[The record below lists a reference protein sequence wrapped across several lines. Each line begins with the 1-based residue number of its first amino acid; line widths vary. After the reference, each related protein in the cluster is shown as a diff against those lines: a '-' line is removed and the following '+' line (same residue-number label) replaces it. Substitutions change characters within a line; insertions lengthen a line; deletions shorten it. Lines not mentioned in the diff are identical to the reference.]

1 MPLRL
6 FGNGGKPGSDML
18 MLEEEMKIMMNIS
31 LTVSYFFST
40 GSDKNWVVISTKS

>member
-18 MLEEEMKIMMNIS
+18 MLEEENENNDEH
-31 LTVSYFFST
+31 FANGF
-40 GSDKNWVVISTKS
+40 